1 MLARG
6 AVKSGDGRHASILD
20 WGLMLELLVLE
31 LQVLSQ
37 INILP
42 LQSAERVGTQRL
54 LLHNQNIQV
63 ELFED

>member
-1 MLARG
+1 
-6 AVKSGDGRHASILD
+6 
-20 WGLMLELLVLE
+20 MLELLVLE

-37 INILP
+37 INILS
-42 LQSAERVGTQRL
+42 LQSVERVGAQRL